1 MCNDKLVINEAKDE
15 LRRELKLDN
24 FEKKINRD

>member
-1 MCNDKLVINEAKDE
+1 MSNDQLVINEAKDE